1 MQKITKV
8 IGLLFIISLILLMI
22 IPIGNTTSL
31 INNTF
36 TVGLRGDYLLHAL
49 IYLPWMFVG
58 KLLFGVK
65 LNKYIWFA
73 VGLVTVLALEYIQM
87 LLPYR
92 GFNVN
97 DIIAGLIGVVL
108 SLIIS
113 SVVSSIIKS
122 KKYKN

>member
-1 MQKITKV
+1 MINKSKILGV
-8 IGLLFIISLILLMI
+8 LFIVSLLLLMV

-36 TVGLRGDYLLHAL
+36 TIGLRGDYLLHAL

-58 KLLFGVK
+58 RLLFGVK
-65 LNKYIWFA
+65 HNRYLWFA

-97 DIIAGLIGVVL
+97 DIIAGLIGVVS
-108 SLIIS
+108 SL
-113 SVVSSIIKS
+113 VMSSIIKS
-122 KKYKN
+122 KKYKK

>member
-1 MQKITKV
+1 MSMKKILSY
-8 IGLLFIISLILLMI
+8 IFLISLILLMV

-36 TVGLRGDYLLHAL
+36 TIGLRGDYLLHAL

-58 KLLFGVK
+58 RLLFGVK
-65 LNKYIWFA
+65 HNRYLWFA

-97 DIIAGLIGVVL
+97 DIIAGLIGVLL
-108 SLIIS
+108 SFVI
-113 SVVSSIIKS
+113 SSIIKS